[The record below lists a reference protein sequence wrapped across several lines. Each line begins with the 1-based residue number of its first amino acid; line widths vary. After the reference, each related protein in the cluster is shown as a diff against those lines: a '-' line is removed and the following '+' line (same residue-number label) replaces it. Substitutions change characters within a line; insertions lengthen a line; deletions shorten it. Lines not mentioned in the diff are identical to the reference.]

1 MPTVSLGDQE
11 LMLLRY
17 ITDRSPVTAGE
28 VSAGFGE
35 PSGLARSTVETMMER
50 LRKKGYLARS
60 REEGVFRYTTTIAP
74 QELMTGLVRQFVE
87 QTLAGSLLPFVNYF
101 SQQNRLSAAELRELE
116 RMVEKLQ
123 LPDKEAGNE
132 RCYLDHP
139 VERGGGAL
147 E

>member
-1 MPTVSLGDQE
+1 MPTLSLGDQE

-17 ITDRSPVTAGE
+17 VTEQSPVTAGE
-28 VSAGFGE
+28 VAAGFGE
-35 PSGLARSTVETMMER
+35 PNGLARSTVETMMER
-50 LRKKGYLARS
+50 LRKKGYLTRS
-60 REEGVFRYTTTIAP
+60 PQDGVFRYAATIAP

-123 LPDKEAGNE
+123 LPD
-132 RCYLDHP
+132 
-139 VERGGGAL
+139 
-147 E
+147 